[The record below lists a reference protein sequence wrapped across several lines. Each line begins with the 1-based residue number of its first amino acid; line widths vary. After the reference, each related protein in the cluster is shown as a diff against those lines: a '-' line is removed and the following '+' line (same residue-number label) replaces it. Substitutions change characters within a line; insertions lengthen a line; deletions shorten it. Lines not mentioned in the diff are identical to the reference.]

1 MNNYWH
7 KAFALVL
14 GAWVGLASADPLDDL
29 IAQKQQQS
37 IVIKGRGEA
46 MPVASAADTRD
57 MNKEQVGD
65 LIMNAMGL
73 LGVAYKFGGSSPAQ
87 GLDCSGFIQYI
98 FKQSFR
104 INLPRTSAEMA
115 KVGQAVSRSDLMPGD
130 LVFFNTR
137 GFANSHVGMYLG
149 NDRFIQSPRTGKT
162 VEITSMTNSYW
173 SKRFNGARR
182 INHQTMNTA
191 KFVK

>member
-1 MNNYWH
+1 M
-7 KAFALVL
+7 L
-14 GAWVGLASADPLDDL
+14 GAWVGLAPADPLDDL
-29 IAQKQQQS
+29 ISQKQQQS
-37 IVIKGRGEA
+37 IVIKGRGEMA
-46 MPVASAADTRD
+46 APMHVADTKD

-104 INLPRTSAEMA
+104 INLPRTAAEMA
-115 KVGQAVSRSDLMPGD
+115 RVGQSVNRTDLMPGD

-173 SKRFNGARR
+173 SKRYNGARR

>member
-1 MNNYWH
+1 MKKYWH
-7 KAFALVL
+7 KAFVLVL
-14 GAWVGLASADPLDDL
+14 SAWVGLAPANPLDDL

-37 IVIKGRGEA
+37 IIIKGRGEA
-46 MPVASAADTRD
+46 MPVASAANTRD

-87 GLDCSGFIQYI
+87 GLDCSGFIQYV

-115 KVGQAVSRSDLMPGD
+115 KVGQAVSRAELMPGD

-137 GFANSHVGMYLG
+137 GFANSHVGLYLG

-162 VEITSMTNSYW
+162 VEITSMNNSYW